1 MHSGEKSNKCN
12 QCDYALSL
20 YRNVTYV
27 TLHPPGQT
35 IWGHIWKRTLEK
47 SQTNATNVTMPLLG
61 QAIRGHILRCTVEKS
76 QTNATNGTMPA
87 LILVHWGNMW
97 KTQWRSVIQM
107 QPMWLCVFSC
117 RWFEDTFEKRKV
129 LFFAQASRVKR
140 KILNTFLQFREEKES
155 IEEEEEKSLTLRA
168 EWVKLFAPPPWHHS
182 RKYWLC

>member
-1 MHSGEKSNKCN
+1 MWLCILWCDLRIHSKMHSGEKSNKCN
-12 QCDYALSL
+12 QCDYASSGAG
-20 YRNVTYV
+20 NS
-27 TLHPPGQT
+27 
-35 IWGHIWKRTLEK
+35 RTHFKMHSE
-47 SQTNATNVTMPLLG
+47 
-61 QAIRGHILRCTVEKS
+61 ES

-155 IEEEEEKSLTLRA
+155 IEEEEENYLTLRA
-168 EWVKLFAPPPWHHS
+168 EWVKLFAPQPWHHS